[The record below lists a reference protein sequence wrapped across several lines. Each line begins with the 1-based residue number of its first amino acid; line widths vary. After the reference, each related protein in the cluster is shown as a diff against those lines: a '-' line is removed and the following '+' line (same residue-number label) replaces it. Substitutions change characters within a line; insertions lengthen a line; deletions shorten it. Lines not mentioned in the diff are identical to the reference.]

1 MFKCEKIYKYIK
13 ISILL
18 IIILLVCQGCIVFNP
33 KYAEKDKEGYYV
45 YHYSACGPLAL
56 EKALRAF
63 GEDVNRKQ
71 LSREI
76 QTTGNASRKAVA
88 LIHYE
93 GIQITWPSE
102 IKTIL
107 NRYGYDIQKLDNFSE
122 LKAGD
127 VGIVL
132 LLGDT
137 MNFQYHWVSFPED
150 KKIETH
156 FGKNTKIIKV
166 YKLVPPK

>member
-1 MFKCEKIYKYIK
+1 MSKCEKIYKYIK
-13 ISILL
+13 ITILL
-18 IIILLVCQGCIVFNP
+18 LIILLVCQGCIVLNP
-33 KYAEKDKEGYYV
+33 EYAKKDKEGYYV

-93 GIQITWPSE
+93 AMQITWPSE
-102 IKTIL
+102 IKKIL
-107 NRYGYDIQKLDNFSE
+107 NRYGYGVEVLDNFSE

-127 VGIVL
+127 VGIIL
-132 LLGDT
+132 ILGDR
-137 MNFQYHWVSFPED
+137 MNFEYHWVSFPKD
-150 KKIETH
+150 KNIETH
-156 FGKNTKIIKV
+156 FGKKTKIIKI
-166 YKLVPPK
+166 YKLIPPK